1 MTYTVHSPAKIV
13 YGKGAFA
20 SLGDHAQTLGTK
32 ALIISDPIME
42 DLGVVTQC
50 AAHLKLDSV
59 AYTGVTSEPLDVYV
73 EEGLSLLQKHQCN
86 IIVSI
91 GGGSC
96 IDTAKAIAVVATN
109 HGYIGDYMH
118 GATPITE
125 SPLPHIAI
133 PTTAGTGSEATD
145 VTVITNTAENIK
157 MMIKEAA
164 FMPEVALV
172 DAELTV
178 SSPRHIT
185 AATGVDAMSHAIESL
200 LSRKAHPFSNQ
211 LALSAIELI
220 TANLIA
226 AYNEGHNLAAREAMS
241 LGSLQAGMA
250 FSNASVAL
258 VHGMSRPIGALFH
271 VPHGISNAML
281 LPVVLEFSK
290 EACISQLAKMAP
302 FFMEQ
307 IADLTEE
314 ELAEEV
320 IQAVKALCR
329 SLDIPNLQSYGIE
342 EAAFNAAIP
351 KMVDDAIAS
360 GSPANNPRIPTEEEL
375 AMLYKQ
381 AFHYR
386 F

>member
-1 MTYTVHSPAKIV
+1 MVYTVHSPAKIV
-13 YGKGAFA
+13 YGNGAFA
-20 SLGDHAQTLGTK
+20 SLGDHAQKLGTK

-42 DLGVVTQC
+42 HLGVVSQC
-50 AAHLKLDSV
+50 AAYLKIDSV

-73 EEGLSLLQKHQCN
+73 DEGVALLREHQCDV
-86 IIVSI
+86 IVSI

-109 HGYIGDYMH
+109 RGYIGDYMH
-118 GATPITE
+118 GAMPITE
-125 SPLPHIAI
+125 QPLPHIAI

-157 MMIKEAA
+157 MMIKDAA

-220 TANLIA
+220 IANLLS
-226 AYNEGHNLAAREAMS
+226 AYKDGHNLASREAMS

-281 LPVVLEFSK
+281 LPAVLEFSK
-290 EACISQLAKMAP
+290 EACIPQLAKMAP
-302 FFMEQ
+302 FFIEQ
-307 IADLTEE
+307 TKYLSDV

-329 SLDIPNLQSYGIE
+329 SLDIPNLKGYGID
-342 EAAFNAAIP
+342 EAAFYDAIP
-351 KMVDDAIAS
+351 KMVVDAIAS
-360 GSPANNPRIPTEEEL
+360 GSPANNPRIPTELEL
-375 AMLYKQ
+375 VALYKQ
-381 AFHYR
+381 VYHYT